1 MRLFKFFGQVGHE
14 MKKVTWPTWREN
26 RRDSWTVVST
36 SLFFVAFF
44 ALLDYPIIITNVNKL
59 ALMAF

>member
-14 MKKVTWPTWREN
+14 MKKVTWPTWRDN

-44 ALLDYPIIITNVNKL
+44 ALFDWIIQLLLQMLTSWH
-59 ALMAF
+59 

>member
-36 SLFFVAFF
+36 SLFFVAFS
-44 ALLDYPIIITNVNKL
+44 LYLIGLSNYYYKC
-59 ALMAF
+59 